1 MEQRIDRL
9 LIAVSGI
16 KTDKQSIK
24 TTVEDLR
31 QENCDLKKE
40 VNELKQ
46 KINNLERRQEA
57 NQVVFHGLSDSDS
70 PNNEAVYGKIVEMV
84 NTDVGVEINNNGI
97 AELRRLGQKTEGRN
111 RPVILKLNS
120 FKTRQE
126 LFQASKKLKNTP
138 YAITEYLSGN
148 VMEERKQLIPILIKA
163 RSMGKMAYL
172 RQNFIFIENKKHSL
186 QDIKQSQQYHELTT
200 EENTA
205 ANEVP
210 ATP

>member
-1 MEQRIDRL
+1 M
-9 LIAVSGI
+9 
-16 KTDKQSIK
+16 
-24 TTVEDLR
+24 
-31 QENCDLKKE
+31 
-40 VNELKQ
+40 
-46 KINNLERRQEA
+46 
-57 NQVVFHGLSDSDS
+57 
-70 PNNEAVYGKIVEMV
+70 
-84 NTDVGVEINNNGI
+84 
-97 AELRRLGQKTEGRN
+97 
-111 RPVILKLNS
+111 LKLNS
-120 FKTRQE
+120 FKTRQD
-126 LFQASKKLKNTP
+126 LFKASKKLKNTS

-210 ATP
+210 AAPQPTHPRQDVSSGSRTYLLRNTKKS